1 MSSPSPSGFSLAVHA
16 LARWCCYIGGTIMTV
31 LALMSVYSVSI
42 RALGFKPVQGD
53 FELVQIG
60 CAIAVALFLPW
71 CQLKGG
77 NIIVDFFTA
86 KAAQRT
92 QSRLD
97 ALGALTVTIVLG
109 ILAWRTAVGAISIKA
124 GGETS
129 MLMGLPI
136 WMAYAG
142 MVPGLALG
150 AVAGVVSALEH
161 WRKAARGA
169 AEDRGSVNQSGS
181 TSGSTP

>member
-1 MSSPSPSGFSLAVHA
+1 MHSPSPPGFSLAVYA
-16 LARWCCYIGGTIMTV
+16 LARWCCYVGGTIMTA

-60 CAIAVALFLPW
+60 CAIAVSLFLPW

-86 KAAQRT
+86 KASPRT

-97 ALGALTVTIVLG
+97 AIGALTVTVVLA
-109 ILAWRTAVGAISIKA
+109 ILAWRTAAGAISIKA

-150 AVAGVVSALEH
+150 AVAGVVSAMERWH
-161 WRKAARGA
+161 EAAGAVAADRGA
-169 AEDRGSVNQSGS
+169 VNQSGS
-181 TSGSTP
+181 AS